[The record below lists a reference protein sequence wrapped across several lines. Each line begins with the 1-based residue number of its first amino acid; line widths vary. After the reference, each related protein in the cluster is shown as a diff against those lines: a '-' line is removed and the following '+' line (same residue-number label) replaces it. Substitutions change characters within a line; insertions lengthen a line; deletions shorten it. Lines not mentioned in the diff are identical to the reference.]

1 MIELPIPFK
10 NRMKETLGDEYNSFI
25 DAYSR
30 PSLHGFRVNSLKITP
45 DELLKIFPYSK
56 GSVPWCDTGFYYDS
70 GFGKHPCHRAGLFY
84 SQEPSAMISA
94 ELLNVEEGDVVLD
107 LCAAPGGKSTHL
119 ASKLNGT
126 GLLVSNEIVR
136 SRSQILRENI
146 ERMGISNAVV
156 TNMSPD
162 EMELEFSEFF
172 DKILVDAPCS
182 GEGMFRKDDDA
193 ILAWSIEHTFSCAT
207 RQQLILN
214 SAAKMLRPGGAIVYS
229 TCTFAPCENEETI
242 CKFISEHPEFSLEK
256 MEHIYPH
263 TSEGEGH
270 FAARLIK
277 GGNSSRKERK
287 TIIKDADAS
296 LFRTFEKENLNTNLK
311 GRFVLFGENLYLL
324 PSLFGD
330 IRNIKIVLPGL
341 HLGEIKKNRF
351 EPSLHLALAL
361 KKEDFKLFHEADASE
376 IELYYQGNVVNSL
389 HPNGWGAML
398 YNKKY
403 PVGWFKSVNGQ
414 LKNHYPKKF
423 RN

>member
-1 MIELPIPFK
+1 MIELPIDFK
-10 NRMKETLGDEYNSFI
+10 NRMKETLRDEYDAFI
-25 DAYSR
+25 ASYSL
-30 PSLHGFRVNSLKITP
+30 PPFHGFRVNSLKITP
-45 DELLKIFPYSK
+45 EELLNIFPYSK
-56 GSVPWCDTGFYYDS
+56 GAVPWCDTGFYYDS

-119 ASKLNGT
+119 AAKLNGT

-136 SRSQILRENI
+136 SRALILRENI

-182 GEGMFRKDDDA
+182 GEGMFRKDDEA
-193 ILAWSIEHTFSCAT
+193 IMAWSVEHTVACSQ

-214 SAAKMLRPGGAIVYS
+214 SAAKMLRYGGTLVYS
-229 TCTFAPCENEETI
+229 TCTFAPVENEETI
-242 CKFISEHPEFSLEK
+242 KKFVTEHSEFSIEC

-263 TSEGEGH
+263 EKDGEGH
-270 FAARLIK
+270 FAARLVK
-277 GGNSSRKERK
+277 CGNGERKERK
-287 TIIKDADAS
+287 AIVKDADAT
-296 LFRTFEKENLNTNLK
+296 LFRSFEKDNLNTNLK

-324 PSLFGD
+324 PALFGD
-330 IRNIKIVLPGL
+330 IKNIKMVLPGL
-341 HLGEIKKNRF
+341 HLGEVRKNRF
-351 EPSLHLALAL
+351 EPSHHLALAL
-361 KKEDFKLFHEADASE
+361 KKADFKLTHTADDSE
-376 IELYYQGNVVNSL
+376 IELYYQGNVVNAS

-398 YNKKY
+398 YHKY
-403 PVGWFKSVNGQ
+403 PIGWFKSVNGQ

>member
-1 MIELPIPFK
+1 MIELPIDFK
-10 NRMKETLGDEYNSFI
+10 NRMKENLGDEYDAFI
-25 DAYSR
+25 SSYSS
-30 PSLHGFRVNSLKITP
+30 PPFHGFRVNTLKIMVE
-45 DELLKIFPYSK
+45 ELLRIFPYSK
-56 GSVPWCDTGFYYDS
+56 GQVPWCSEGFYYES

-94 ELLNVEEGDVVLD
+94 ELLNVEEGDIVLD

-136 SRSQILRENI
+136 SRALILRENI

-182 GEGMFRKDDDA
+182 GEGMFRKDEEA
-193 ILAWSIEHTFSCAT
+193 ILAWSIEHTLSCAQ

-214 SAAKMLRPGGAIVYS
+214 SAAKMLRAGGSMVYS
-229 TCTFAPCENEETI
+229 TCTFSPAENEETI
-242 CKFISEHPEFSLEK
+242 EAFLREHPDFSVEC

-263 TSEGEGH
+263 QKDGEGH
-270 FAARLIK
+270 FAARLK
-277 GGNSSRKERK
+277 KNGSGNRKERK
-287 TIIKDADAS
+287 EISKEADAS
-296 LFRTFEKENLNTNLK
+296 LFKSFEKEHLNTTLK
-311 GRFVLFGENLYLL
+311 GKFVLFGENLYLV
-324 PSLFGD
+324 PKLFGE
-330 IRNIKIVLPGL
+330 IKNIKTILPGL

-361 KKEDFKLFHEADASE
+361 KKDDFKLTYSADE
-376 IELYYQGNVVNSL
+376 KEVELYYQGNVVNADI
-389 HPNGWGAML
+389 PNGWGAML
-398 YNKKY
+398 YHKY
-403 PVGWFKSVNGQ
+403 PIGWFKSVSGQ

-423 RN
+423 RG